1 MRIHN
6 RFLLSILADLL
17 KISIG
22 TARRDVEETLCFL
35 NKYCSLKE
43 ALAYKPFIMAKRYIC
58 ITLICLI
65 SLLASSS
72 KGFCQQPVLIKEPL
86 QYKMK
91 QWVDSVFNTFSLDQK
106 IGQLFMTRL
115 YSNKDKKYEAEIRN
129 IISSH
134 HVGGLVVAQGGPM
147 REARLLNQYQKLSK
161 TPLLVAIDA
170 EWGLGMRLDS
180 TMSFPYQMTLG
191 AIDDNQLIYTLGGEI
206 ASQLKMLGIHVN
218 FAPVVDINNNPTN
231 PVIGYRAFGEEKQNV
246 TSKSLAYMKGMQDN
260 GILATAKHFPGHGDT
275 DTDSHMALPLLT
287 QSKKRIDSLELYPF
301 NLLIKEGVGS
311 IMVAHLNIPAL
322 DQTENL
328 PSTLSRP
335 IVTGLLKEKLG
346 FEGLIFTDAMTMKGV
361 TQHFSSGE
369 AAVRAIL
376 AGNDIIL
383 LPENLLPALTAVKT
397 AIDRKQISIE
407 LLNEKCRK
415 VLMYKYMMGLS
426 KITEINTKGLIERLN
441 SPKANML
448 NRQLLEASITL
459 LENKNNILPLQRL
472 DTLKLASLSLGTDSI
487 SPFQKML
494 SNYTKVVHFNL
505 PKDATSAQINSIHE
519 ELNKYNLIL
528 VGIHEVFSRP
538 RNDIGYNVEVSK
550 FIDDLAKNNNT
561 VIASFRNAYTLDYF
575 SEINKSSALLTTYQ
589 DSKISQEVAAQLI
602 FGAIGARGKLP
613 VTVNKHFQ
621 LGDGLITKGELRLKY
636 TIPEEVGIDS
646 EKLQSR
652 LGSIIKEA
660 ISAGA
665 FPGCQLLIAKDSKVI
680 FYNSYGF
687 HTYDN
692 IRKVKEDDLYD
703 FASVTKITG
712 PLPALMKM
720 HDENKFDLDAPLKLY
735 WPDFKW
741 SNKSN
746 IDWRNVLAHNA
757 RLKAWI
763 PYWRSTIKKN
773 GEFKARTLKADSSEQ
788 YPVKITDQL
797 FEHKNYKK
805 KIYRAIRK
813 TPLNEKEGYLYSG
826 LSFYLYPEI
835 IKNITSEDYES
846 YLKRNFYRPLGAT
859 TLTYNPLRFFNK
871 NDIVPTELDTFFR
884 KEQIHGTVHDEGAIM
899 MGGVSGNAGL
909 FGNINDLAKLMQ
921 MYLNFGTYGG
931 HQYISRPTFTKFTS
945 CQYCEQ
951 GNRRGL
957 GFDKPFLKKLEE
969 GYAAKDASSMS
980 FGHSGFTGT
989 MVWADP
995 ENGLLFIL
1003 LSNRV
1008 YPTRENSKLYQ
1019 MNIRPR
1025 LHQVMY
1031 DLLKE

>member
-1 MRIHN
+1 M
-6 RFLLSILADLL
+6 
-17 KISIG
+17 
-22 TARRDVEETLCFL
+22 T
-35 NKYCSLKE
+35 
-43 ALAYKPFIMAKRYIC
+43 KRHIW

-65 SLLASSS
+65 SLLAISS
-72 KGFCQQPVLIKEPL
+72 KGFSQQPVLIKDPV
-86 QYKMK
+86 QQQMK
-91 QWVDSVFNTFSLDQK
+91 KWVDSVFNTFSLDQK

-115 YSNKDKKYEAEIRN
+115 YSNKGKEYEAEIKK

-147 REARLLNQYQKLSK
+147 RGARLLNQYQKLSK

-180 TMSFPYQMTLG
+180 TMSFPHQMTLG
-191 AIDDNQLIYTLGGEI
+191 AISDNQLIYDLGSEV
-206 ASQLKMLGIHVN
+206 ASQLKMLGIHIN

-231 PVIGYRAFGEEKQNV
+231 PVIGYRAFGEDRQNV
-246 TSKSLAYMKGMQDN
+246 TTKGLAYMRGMQDN

-275 DTDSHMALPLLT
+275 DTDSHKALPLLT

-301 NLLIKEGVGS
+301 KLLIKEGLGS
-311 IMVAHLNIPAL
+311 VMVAHLNIPAL
-322 DQTENL
+322 DPTENL

-335 IVTGLLKEKLG
+335 IVTGLLKERLG

-369 AAVRAIL
+369 AAVKAIL

-383 LPENLLPALTAVKT
+383 LPENLLPAIAEVKT
-397 AIDRKQISIE
+397 AISKKQVSIE

-426 KITEINTKGLIERLN
+426 EMTEIETEGLVERLN
-441 SPKANML
+441 SPKSYLL
-448 NRQLLEASITL
+448 NKQLTEASITVL
-459 LENKNNILPLQRL
+459 RNKNNILPLQRL
-472 DTLKLASLSLGTDSI
+472 DTLKLASLSLGTDRQS
-487 SPFQKML
+487 SFQKML
-494 SNYTKVVHFNL
+494 SNYAEVVHFNL
-505 PKDATSAQINSIHE
+505 PKDATAPQIASTYK

-528 VGIHEVFSRP
+528 VGIHEIFSRP
-538 RNDIGYNVEVSK
+538 RKDRGYSVEVLE
-550 FIDDLAKNNNT
+550 FINTLANKNNT
-561 VIASFRNAYTLDYF
+561 VNVSFQNAYTLNYF
-575 SEINKSSALLTTYQ
+575 EAITKSTALLTTYQ
-589 DSKISQEVAAQLI
+589 DSEISQEVAAQLI
-602 FGAIGARGKLP
+602 FGAIGAKGKLP
-613 VTVNKHFQ
+613 VTINKHFK

-636 TIPEEVGIDS
+636 TIAEEVGIDS
-646 EKLQSR
+646 EKLQSK
-652 LGSIIKEA
+652 LGSIITEA
-660 ISAGA
+660 ISDGA

-680 FYNSYGF
+680 FYDSFGF
-687 HTYDN
+687 HTYDS

-712 PLPALMKM
+712 PLPALMKL

-741 SNKSN
+741 SNKAN

-763 PYWRSTIKKN
+763 PYWRSTKKKN
-773 GEFKARTLKADSSEQ
+773 GEFKPRTLKVDSSEQ
-788 YPVKITDQL
+788 YPIKITDQL

-805 KIYRAIRK
+805 KIYRSIRK
-813 TPLNEKEGYLYSG
+813 TPLNEKEEYLYSG

-846 YLKRNFYRPLGAT
+846 YLKRNFYRPLGAAS
-859 TLTYNPLRFFNK
+859 LTYNPLRFYNK
-871 NDIVPTELDTFFR
+871 NDIVPTEFDTFFR

-921 MYLNFGTYGG
+921 MYLNLGIYGG
-931 HQYISRPTFTKFTS
+931 YQYITKATFIKFTS
-945 CQYCEQ
+945 CQYCEK

-957 GFDKPFLKKLEE
+957 GFDKPPLKNSEN
-969 GYAAKDASSMS
+969 GYPAKDASSMS
-980 FGHSGFTGT
+980 FGHSGYTGT

-1031 DLLKE
+1031 DLMKE

>member
-1 MRIHN
+1 M
-6 RFLLSILADLL
+6 
-17 KISIG
+17 
-22 TARRDVEETLCFL
+22 T
-35 NKYCSLKE
+35 
-43 ALAYKPFIMAKRYIC
+43 KRHIW

-65 SLLASSS
+65 YLPAISS
-72 KGFCQQPVLIKEPL
+72 KGFSQQPVLIKDPL
-86 QYKMK
+86 QYQMK

-106 IGQLFMTRL
+106 IGQLFMTKL
-115 YSNKDKKYEAEIRN
+115 YSNQDRKYEAEVKN
-129 IISSH
+129 IITSH

-147 REARLLNQYQKLSK
+147 REARLINQCQKLSK

-191 AIDDNQLIYTLGGEI
+191 AISDNQLIYTMGGEI
-206 ASQLKMLGIHVN
+206 ADQLKMLGVNVN
-218 FAPVVDINNNPTN
+218 FAPVADINNNPAN
-231 PVIGYRAFGEEKQNV
+231 PVIGYRSFGEEKQNV
-246 TSKSLAYMKGMQDN
+246 AAKSLAYMRGMQGN

-275 DTDSHMALPLLT
+275 DTDSHMALPYLA
-287 QSKKRIDSLELYPF
+287 QGKGRIDSLELYPF
-301 NLLIKEGVGS
+301 KLLIKEGLGS
-311 IMVAHLNIPAL
+311 TMVAHLNIPAL
-322 DQTENL
+322 DSTQNL
-328 PSTLSRP
+328 PSTLSKP

-346 FEGLIFTDAMTMKGV
+346 FEGLVFTDAMTMKGA
-361 TQHFSSGE
+361 TQYFSLGE
-369 AAVRAIL
+369 AVVRAIL

-383 LPENLLPALTAVKT
+383 LPENLLPAIAEVKNAVN
-397 AIDRKQISIE
+397 RNQISIE
-407 LLNEKCRK
+407 LLNAKCRK
-415 VLMYKYMMGLS
+415 ILAYKYMMGLS
-426 KITEINTKGLIERLN
+426 DITKIETKGLIERLN
-441 SPKANML
+441 SQKAN
-448 NRQLLEASITL
+448 LLSRKLTEESLTL
-459 LENKNNILPLQRL
+459 LKNKNNVIPLQRL
-472 DTLKLASLSLGTDSI
+472 DTLKLASLSVGTDSI

-494 SNYTKVVHFNL
+494 SNYMKVVHFNL
-505 PKDATSAQINSIHE
+505 PKDATAAQISSTHK
-519 ELNKYNLIL
+519 ELNKFNLIL
-528 VGIHEVFSRP
+528 VGIHEVFQRP
-538 RNDIGYNVEVSK
+538 RNEIGYNVGMVE

-561 VIASFRNAYTLDYF
+561 VISSFRNAYTLNYF
-575 SEINKSSALLTTYQ
+575 PEINKSLALLTTYQ
-589 DSKISQEVAAQLI
+589 DSKMGQEAAAQLI
-602 FGAIGARGKLP
+602 FGAIGAKGKLP
-613 VTVNKHFQ
+613 VTVNKHFR
-621 LGDGLITKGELRLKY
+621 LGDGLITKGGLRLKY

-646 EKLQSR
+646 QKLQSSI
-652 LGSIIKEA
+652 GSIITEA
-660 ISAGA
+660 ISTGA
-665 FPGCQLLIAKDSKVI
+665 FPGCQLLIAKDGKVI
-680 FYNSYGF
+680 LHDSFGF

-692 IRKVKEDDLYD
+692 IRKVKDDDLYD

-712 PLPALMKM
+712 PLPALMKLQ
-720 HDENKFDLDAPLKLY
+720 DENKFDLDAPLKLY
-735 WPDFKW
+735 LPDFKG
-741 SNKSN
+741 SNKAN
-746 IDWRNVLAHNA
+746 IHWRSVLAHNA

-788 YPVKITDQL
+788 YPVKITDKL

-846 YLKRNFYRPLGAT
+846 YLKKNFYQPLGAT
-859 TLTYNPLRFFNK
+859 SLTYNPLRFYNK
-871 NDIVPTELDTFFR
+871 NNIVPTELDTFFR

-921 MYLNFGTYGG
+921 MYLNFGTYGD
-931 HQYISRPTFTKFTS
+931 HQYIARPTFIKFTS

-951 GNRRGL
+951 GNHRGL
-957 GFDKPFLKKLEE
+957 GFDKPLLKTPEE
-969 GYAAKDASSMS
+969 GYVAKDASGMS
-980 FGHSGFTGT
+980 FGHSGYTGT